1 MGVILDGP
9 LKDAVVSRESD
20 LVLSIVEGQEPVS
33 FVQGV
38 LACRAARQC
47 VAADGVEHD
56 IDSTAPRLS
65 HDGVDILQK
74 KRVSI
79 ILKRQLLLQANM
91 MIRTA
96 LLAWVMLAP

>member
-56 IDSTAPRLS
+56 IDSTAPVYRMMAS
-65 HDGVDILQK
+65 TFF
-74 KRVSI
+74 KRNEC
-79 ILKRQLLLQANM
+79 LLY
-91 MIRTA
+91 
-96 LLAWVMLAP
+96 